1 MVILFSGES
10 DMDALEFR
18 GFVNI
23 KSGACLPLKTVED
36 GDVDRRGDYYSAI
49 KKGMKWYHLQQHQ
62 GN

>member
-18 GFVNI
+18 GFVTI

-49 KKGMKWYHLQQHQ
+49 KKE
-62 GN
+62 